1 MRAGEKKPANE
12 ESPDNEIVKIF
23 FGMRPPAGP
32 TEPQMDM
39 RRKEGGALEGESLLQ
54 LCAGRGL
61 INELLCVDA
70 GDDEGVGGGEG

>member
-1 MRAGEKKPANE
+1 
-12 ESPDNEIVKIF
+12 
-23 FGMRPPAGP
+23 MRPPAGP